1 MLAFS
6 LSFIY
11 SLSQFFFVCHKNL
24 ESNRSIKRNK
34 NFQNTEIT
42 LLKIS

>member
-6 LSFIY
+6 LNFIY
-11 SLSQFFFVCHKNL
+11 LSQFFFVCHKNL